1 VERRTDHRG
10 EPYWIRPAR
19 PEDAAALTTL
29 LREIAAVD
37 GFILLTPEEVL
48 EEPSSREQALS
59 IANRSGGQWVIL
71 VAEGGSGVFGM
82 VTLKA
87 VPLRRCAHVCE
98 LGIGIRAEGRGRGVG
113 REMLR
118 AALGEAVL
126 QGFRK
131 VRLMV
136 IASNHRAIRLYL
148 QEGFVET
155 GRFREEVRVGWGY
168 EDLLVME
175 HSLP

>member
-1 VERRTDHRG
+1 MRTDNRG
-10 EPYWIRPAR
+10 HPYRIRPAR
-19 PEDAAALTTL
+19 PEDASPLTDL

-37 GFILLTPEEVL
+37 GFILLTPEEVH
-48 EEPSSREQALS
+48 EEPSSREQSLS
-59 IANRSGGQWVIL
+59 AANRTGGAWVIL
-71 VAEGGSGVFGM
+71 VAEDESGVFGM

-113 REMLR
+113 RDLLR
-118 AALGEAVL
+118 AALQEAVR

-136 IASNHRAIRLYL
+136 IASNHRAIRLYR

-155 GRFREEVRVGWGY
+155 GRFQEEVRVGWGY
-168 EDLLVME
+168 EDLVVME
-175 HSLP
+175 RTLP

>member
-1 VERRTDHRG
+1 MRIDNRG
-10 EPYWIRPAR
+10 QPYRIRPAR
-19 PEDAAALTTL
+19 PDDAPCLTSL

-37 GFILLTPEEVL
+37 GFILLTPEEVQ
-48 EEPSSREQALS
+48 EEPSTREQDLS
-59 IANRSGGQWVIL
+59 VANRRGGRWVIL
-71 VAEGGSGVFGM
+71 VAEGEQGVFGM

-113 REMLR
+113 RELMR
-118 AALGEAVL
+118 SALQEAVR

-136 IASNHRAIRLYL
+136 IESNHRAIRLYR

-155 GRFREEVRVGWGY
+155 GRFGEEVRVGRGY
-168 EDLLVME
+168 EDLVVME
-175 HSLP
+175 RSLP